1 MPNAMNVNTFIPKQ
15 ANRAIFTKNDGTPE
29 WYTNQI
35 QDFSIKVDGNEV
47 QKQDANGNTIATI
60 TKGKSCSVS
69 FATPLYDLNLVAAM
83 NGTTKKIASSS
94 AKLDCPNFDEFVMGS
109 DQTTVVLKNAAID
122 GTISVTTLTPD
133 GSVNKIF
140 KVGSAVSADT
150 VTYTDASKTIT
161 FNTGAV
167 DENETVLVKYDFKTD
182 AAVGI
187 TTSANDYPTA
197 GRFYVEFE
205 GFTACDQ
212 DTKIFAYYRFPA
224 AKMQSSYET
233 KIDLES
239 TITINMDC
247 AVEYC
252 DSEKAF
258 YSVVI
263 PTAKTE
269 E

>member
-1 MPNAMNVNTFIPKQ
+1 MPNAMNVNTFIPKRVT
-15 ANRAIFTKNDGTPE
+15 RAIHTKNNGT
-29 WYTNQI
+29 TNWTTDQV

-47 QKQDANGNTIATI
+47 TKQDANGNTIATV
-60 TKGKSCSVS
+60 TKGKTCALS
-69 FATPLYDLNLVAAM
+69 FATPLYDLNIVAAM
-83 NGTTKKIASSS
+83 NGTTKKVASDSS
-94 AKLDCPNFDEFVMGS
+94 KIDAISFQEFIIGVE
-109 DQTTVVLKNAAID
+109 QTTIVLTNKAID
-122 GTISVTTLTPD
+122 GSISVMTLD
-133 GSVNKIF
+133 SNNCADKVF
-140 KVGSAVSADT
+140 KVGGATSADT
-150 VTYTDASKTIT
+150 VTYTDDTKTIT
-161 FNTGAV
+161 FASGAV
-167 DENETVLVKYDFKTD
+167 SAGDKVLVKYDYETD
-182 AAVGI
+182 SGVGF
-187 TTSANDYPTA
+187 TASANDQAET
-197 GRFYVEFE
+197 GKLYVEVE
-205 GFTACDQ
+205 GFSICDQ
-212 DTKIFAYYRFPA
+212 DTKIFAYYYFPA